1 SMQSLVASETK
12 RLNAEHRK
20 LIRDSYE
27 FMKVEA
33 NKNGQ
38 GIFIRL
44 FAEFPHYKT
53 IWPNFRE
60 IPDSALISSDGLKN
74 HARVY
79 MAGLQHIVESLD
91 DDSTLGEAVKRI
103 AMTHTKWYI
112 KKYHIESMVP
122 ELLDV
127 LKECMGGTLPRE
139 TAFAWTTLYDIIG
152 NLIQMMQKNSRQ
164 SSI

>member
-12 RLNAEHRK
+12 RLSEHHRK

-27 FMKVEA
+27 FMRKEA
-33 NKNGQ
+33 NRNGL

-44 FAEFPHYKT
+44 FAEFPHYKS

-91 DDSTLGEAVKRI
+91 EDATLGEAVHRI
-103 AMTHTKWYI
+103 AMSHARWNI
-112 KKYHIESMVP
+112 KKFHIESMVP

-127 LKECMGGTLPRE
+127 LKECMGGTLSQD
-139 TAFAWTTLYDIIG
+139 TAYAWTTLYDIIG
-152 NLIQMMQKNSRQ
+152 NLIQTMQKTSRHNS
-164 SSI
+164 